1 MNFLRLIALTSFLFL
16 SSFAYT
22 QVAVRGG
29 LNYSNVSVDG
39 DNVDF
44 GAGSKIGYHLGLQGD
59 FVLAGLR
66 LRPGLLYHVK
76 GGKGESSGA
85 TGNTNLHY
93 LEVPVNMAL
102 KIGGDAFS
110 IIAEAGPYFGYLL
123 NTSSGFIDNLDD
135 RLNKSDWGI
144 NFGGAIELQGLG
156 VGINYSNS
164 LSNIAKDEQISGAF
178 KTTNGNL
185 TLFGYLKF

>member
-1 MNFLRLIALTSFLFL
+1 MLRLITLISFLFI
-16 SSFAYT
+16 SSFAYS

-66 LRPGLLYHVK
+66 LRPALLYHVK

-93 LEVPVNMAL
+93 LEVPVNLAL
-102 KIGGDAFS
+102 KVGGNALGV
-110 IIAEAGPYFGYLL
+110 IIEAGPYFGYLL
-123 NTSSGFIDNLDD
+123 NTSSGFIDNLDQ

-144 NFGGAIELQGLG
+144 NFGAAIELQGLG
-156 VGINYSNS
+156 VGVNYSNS
-164 LSNIAKDEQISGAF
+164 LSNIAKDQQISGAF

>member
-1 MNFLRLIALTSFLFL
+1 M
-16 SSFAYT
+16 
-22 QVAVRGG
+22 
-29 LNYSNVSVDG
+29 
-39 DNVDF
+39 DF

-59 FVLAGLR
+59 IALAGLR
-66 LRPGLLYHVK
+66 LRPALLYHVK

-93 LEVPVNMAL
+93 IEVPINLAL
-102 KIGGDAFS
+102 KIGGNALGV
-110 IIAEAGPYFGYLL
+110 ILEAGPYFGYLL

-135 RLNKSDWGI
+135 RLNKSDWGA
-144 NFGGAIELQGLG
+144 NFGLAIELQGLG
-156 VGINYSNS
+156 VGVNYSNS
-164 LSNIAKDEQISGAF
+164 LANIAKDQQISGAF